1 LIQALLGLRAI
12 AMTLSRDNLNITA
25 AYYRRQY
32 GASAYRKVGDDISI
46 ALAKR
51 DWDRAYILQRVQG
64 LIRNVQHTGEAG
76 QEPKRQ
82 DL

>member
-1 LIQALLGLRAI
+1 LIQALLGLRAK

-32 GASAYRKVGDDISI
+32 GDSTYRKVGDDISI

-64 LIRNVQHTGEAG
+64 LIRDVQHTGEAG

-82 DL
+82 DP